1 MMKEVIMVTLKEES
15 LKIHK
20 INQGKLGIYSK
31 VDVRNTKELNS
42 DDSFPQQ
49 DVTYRLE
56 KFQ

>member
-1 MMKEVIMVTLKEES
+1 MVTLKEES